1 VVLDRLV
8 LKRDVFV
15 VKDVVEVGG
24 EFSLLELL

>member
-8 LKRDVFV
+8 LKRDVFA